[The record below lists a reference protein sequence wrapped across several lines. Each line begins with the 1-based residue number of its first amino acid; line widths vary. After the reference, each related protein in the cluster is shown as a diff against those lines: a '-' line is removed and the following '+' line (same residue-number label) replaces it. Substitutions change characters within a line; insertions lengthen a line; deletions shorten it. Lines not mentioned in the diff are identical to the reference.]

1 MSRSTAQFNL
11 RPGVG
16 GVPPIVRIAPR
27 VVNFGCTIS
36 PDDATTVNVRGG
48 KVRWIVPDGTDT
60 VCSFTSIS
68 NASVS
73 GLVNGDIIYV
83 ELTFDRG
90 WNFQTYTDTNTD
102 DVTVY
107 ERNYGNYVLTL
118 QKAASISDPVV
129 NSWIGELAVY
139 RVTAGVPSLEI
150 AHEGDFHI
158 TLPHFQIPTP

>member
-1 MSRSTAQFNL
+1 
-11 RPGVG
+11 
-16 GVPPIVRIAPR
+16 
-27 VVNFGCTIS
+27 VNFGCTIS

-48 KVRWIVPDGTDT
+48 KVRWIVPYFTDT
-60 VCSFTSIS
+60 VCSFSGIS

-90 WNFQTYTDTNTD
+90 WNFQTYTDTNSD

-107 ERNYGNYVLTL
+107 ERNYGNYAVTL
-118 QKAASISDPVV
+118 HKAASIPQPVV

-139 RVTAGVPSLEI
+139 RVTSGVPSLEI
-150 AHEGDFHI
+150 AHEGDFYI